1 MAIVT
6 DSGITPTTLDEYIT
20 LLNQV
25 FQTAFGADFDVDP
38 QTEQGQMIGDVAL
51 AFSTSDDQ
59 HVVTAQA
66 LDIFKAFANQIEGI
80 AAALTVERRA
90 ASSTVVTAQLTGVA
104 TTLIAAGSL
113 AKLDSG
119 ELFALTEATTLDGAG
134 EASAT
139 FQAQETGVIA
149 VGVNELINVVSIVPG
164 WETIDNSSAGS
175 SGAVAELDSAY
186 RAKYFRTLGK
196 NAVTTLESVTSAVA
210 DVDTVT
216 DVRGEE
222 NDTDDPV
229 VVDGVTLTRN
239 SIAIVVEGG
248 AEADVAT
255 AIRLKKNGGTVMMG
269 TTTVLD
275 PPNNPIKYYEVT
287 PIDIEVDVDITIDE
301 TVFPSNGLVLMKE
314 RIYNYIIGTFA
325 GAADDS
331 FFETDGMTIGEDLV
345 KQRLYTPINSVPGHV
360 VNTLTMDLLGDSGDT
375 DPITADL
382 NEKITFADIDDITI
396 SIT

>member
-6 DSGITPTTLDEYIT
+6 NSGITPTTLDGYIT

-25 FQTAFGADFDVDP
+25 FQTAFGADFTVDP
-38 QTEQGQMIGDVAL
+38 ETPQGQLIGDIAL
-51 AFSTSDDQ
+51 AMSTSDDQ

-80 AAALTVERRA
+80 AAALAVERRA
-90 ASSTVVTAQLTGVA
+90 ASNTVVTAQLTGVA
-104 TTLIAAGSL
+104 ATLIPLGSL
-113 AKLDSG
+113 AKSDDG
-119 ELFALTEATTLDGAG
+119 DVFALTAAATLDGAG

-139 FQAQETGVIA
+139 FQAQETGAIA
-149 VGVNELINVVSIVPG
+149 VGINELTNVVSIVPG
-164 WETIDNSSAGS
+164 WETIDNSAKGS
-175 SGAVAELDSAY
+175 PGAAAELDSAY
-186 RAKYFRTLGK
+186 RATYFRTLGK
-196 NAVTTLESVTSAVA
+196 NAVTTLEAITSAVA

-222 NDTDDPV
+222 NDTGSPV
-229 VVDGVTLTRN
+229 VVDGVTLDPH

-248 AEADVAT
+248 AEADIAT

-287 PIDIEVDVDITIDE
+287 HIDIEVDVDITIDE

-314 RIYNYIIGTFA
+314 RIYNYIIGLFA

-331 FFETDGMTIGEDLV
+331 FFETDGMRIGEDLV